1 MRFIKDY
8 DKIYFD
14 NAKMGPIYSELHDWR
29 ISYEKKLLEKKS
41 ILRDNH
47 EVFFKELKHD
57 ISSFFNA
64 EKSEV
69 LLTNSFTS
77 GLQKI
82 LYNLNNRTKFLILK
96 NDYPSIAQSI
106 KNLK

>member
-82 LYNLNNRTKFLILK
+82 LYNLNNHTKFLIIT
-96 NDYPSIAQSI
+96 NARFAH
-106 KNLK
+106 

>member
-47 EVFFKELKHD
+47 EFFFKELKPVSYTHLR
-57 ISSFFNA
+57 A
-64 EKSEV
+64 HETPEHRV
-69 LLTNSFTS
+69 CR
-77 GLQKI
+77 GL
-82 LYNLNNRTKFLILK
+82 R
-96 NDYPSIAQSI
+96 
-106 KNLK
+106 